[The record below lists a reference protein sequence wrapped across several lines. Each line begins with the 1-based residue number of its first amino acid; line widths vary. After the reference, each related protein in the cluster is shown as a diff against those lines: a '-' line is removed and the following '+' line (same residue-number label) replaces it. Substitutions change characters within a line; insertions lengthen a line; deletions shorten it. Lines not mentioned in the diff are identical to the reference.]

1 MKTKQTTKHALWAS
15 VTAIALCMAMLVGTT
30 FAWFTDTAST
40 AVNKIQSGTLKI
52 GLQMS
57 TDGKTWTDANGKT
70 LNFLRKDGETL
81 VEDANILWEPG
92 CTYQLPQL
100 RVINKGNLA
109 VKFTFKV
116 TGIEGS
122 SAKLMKALEWNIS
135 ELPEDG
141 YFHLGAAQSETEF
154 TASASISISAHMKE
168 DAGNEYQNETITGI
182 GITVLAVQDTV
193 EYDSNGKTYDQNA
206 DSTPDNPNWETNTS
220 ASGTVSD
227 DGATLKDNEAA
238 PTVTVKVPAGAVAE
252 NTALTLTK
260 KLTDNGSITVGSGEN
275 ATTYEVKLTDAS
287 GDVTAASGF
296 FTVDLMIGKNL
307 VVTKFLHA
315 GEEMTLAAS
324 KDAVADGKYYYDVTT
339 GYVTFGTTHFSPFTA
354 VYKFSGGL
362 GTEEAPYLIGTEKDW
377 NAIADNKGENVYF
390 KQIADLSVSSP
401 VVSFAGTYD
410 GGNHKLT
417 TTFHSVTANFGYLF
431 LRQAGHVAFRN
442 IHIVMD
448 TAAIALL
455 KEADWETAYGADFE
469 NLAFSTSNDILSVN
483 ANNFGFVVIEALYT
497 LGNGTPVYN
506 FRNNTNNV
514 SLQNEGTCTGVF
526 IGSGPC
532 FNVQTE
538 MNYVNC
544 VNNGSLVGSSSVGF
558 LYGNSAYIAS
568 VAETNSTITVTNC
581 KNNATMHAPQ
591 YAAFAPNYEDLNVS
605 YQATVGGT
613 YSTENVLKDAQVTLV
628 QSGANPQFALKNVSS
643 AYRYELKLNLGAIY
657 TTKDNHTWTAD
668 DAKVAGTTAW
678 DTVWNVS
685 NGTKFDCTVVVDA
698 NVADALNP
706 FWAYDQRSATESGT
720 FTSEELS
727 ALAFNDQGYTILAKA
742 GKNYVIFITDSASY
756 INGSISPMIYAYD
769 SNGLI
774 AGVKTV
780 K

>member
-15 VTAIALCMAMLVGTT
+15 VTAIALCMVMLVGTT

-52 GLQMS
+52 GLEMS
-57 TDGKTWTDANGKT
+57 TDGQTWEDANGKT
-70 LNFLRKDGETL
+70 LNFLRKDANGNLASDE
-81 VEDANILWEPG
+81 NILWEPG

-100 RVINKGNLA
+100 RVVNKGNLA

-116 TGIEGS
+116 SGIDG
-122 SAKLMKALEWNIS
+122 SAKLLKALEWNIS

-154 TASASISISAHMKE
+154 TASTSISISAHMKE

-220 ASGTVSD
+220 ASGTVSN

-307 VVTKFLHA
+307 SVTKFLHDGDA
-315 GEEMTLAAS
+315 MTLATS
-324 KDAVADGKYYYDVTT
+324 KDEVGDGTYSYDATT

-390 KQIADLSVSSP
+390 KQIADLSVSKP
-401 VVSFAGTYD
+401 VSSFVGTYD

-417 TTFHSVTANFGYLF
+417 TTAVDAVSNTSYLF
-431 LRQAGHVAFRN
+431 YEISGHATFQN
-442 IHIVMD
+442 IHVTMTNTGIS
-448 TAAIALL
+448 LL
-455 KEADWETAYGADFE
+455 DFADWATNYGADFKSITFTGPSE
-469 NLAFSTSNDILSVN
+469 FIQVNTND
-483 ANNFGFVVIEALYT
+483 FGFVVSNALYT
-497 LGNGTPVYN
+497 SETGGKVAYN
-506 FRNNTNNV
+506 FENITVNV
-514 SLQNEGTCTGVF
+514 NLQNLGTCTGV
-526 IGSGPC
+526 ILGYSPY
-532 FNVQTE
+532 FNAPGTV
-538 MNYVNC
+538 NYKNC
-544 VNNGSLVGSSSVGF
+544 VNNGSVIGAQYAGF
-558 LYGNSAYIAS
+558 LSGNPSWGGVSAL
-568 VAETNSTITVTNC
+568 VANTTITAVECVN
-581 KNNATMHAPQ
+581 
-591 YAAFAPNYEDLNVS
+591 
-605 YQATVGGT
+605 
-613 YSTENVLKDAQVTLV
+613 
-628 QSGANPQFALKNVSS
+628 
-643 AYRYELKLNLGAIY
+643 
-657 TTKDNHTWTAD
+657 
-668 DAKVAGTTAW
+668 
-678 DTVWNVS
+678 
-685 NGTKFDCTVVVDA
+685 
-698 NVADALNP
+698 
-706 FWAYDQRSATESGT
+706 
-720 FTSEELS
+720 
-727 ALAFNDQGYTILAKA
+727 
-742 GKNYVIFITDSASY
+742 
-756 INGSISPMIYAYD
+756 NGSITGMTMASVLPINSSDKYSNLVVSGTGSIQVNNGLHGATLMVSQTEGRAPVFSVSGNSLSNDKSYKMVLSVGAKYWTKDGQDWDNNDIQLITNKQWEQAWD
-769 SNGLI
+769 ISNGLKYTMDI
-774 AGVKTV
+774 QVASEGTASAKTFTAQDTRTAGDKATGLDFNADGYALVIDGDKNYMVFDTTGDVYINSSVTV
-780 K
+780 YIYEFTEGQLTGAQKISN

>member
-1 MKTKQTTKHALWAS
+1 MKTKQSTKHALWAS

-57 TDGKTWTDANGKT
+57 TDGENWTDANGKT
-70 LNFLRKDGETL
+70 LNFLRKDRETL
-81 VEDANILWEPG
+81 VEDADILWEPG

-100 RVINKGNLA
+100 RVVNKGNLA

-116 TGIEGS
+116 SGIDG
-122 SAKLMKALEWNIS
+122 SAKLLKALEWNIS

-141 YFHLGAAQSETEF
+141 YFHLGAAN
-154 TASASISISAHMKE
+154 SATSTSDPIAISAHMKE
-168 DAGNEYQNETITGI
+168 GAGNEYQNETITGI

-220 ASGTVSD
+220 ASGTVSAE
-227 DGATLKDNEAA
+227 GATLKDNEAA

-307 VVTKFLHA
+307 SVTKFLHDGDA
-315 GEEMTLAAS
+315 MTLATS
-324 KDAVADGKYYYDVTT
+324 KDEVGDGMYYYDVTT

-354 VYKFSGGL
+354 VYKFSGGR
-362 GTEEAPYLIGTEKDW
+362 GTETAPYLVGTETDW
-377 NAIADNKGENVYF
+377 NAITDNKGENVYF

-410 GGNHKLT
+410 GGNHELT

-455 KEADWETAYGADFE
+455 KEADWGTAYGADFE
-469 NLAFSTSNDILSVN
+469 NLTFSSSNDILSVN

-497 LGNGTPVYN
+497 RGNGTPVYN
-506 FRNNTNNV
+506 FRNITNNV

-544 VNNGSLVGSSSVGF
+544 VNKGSLVGSSSVGF

-568 VAETNSTITVTNC
+568 VAETDSTITVTNC

-591 YAAFAPNYEDLNVS
+591 YAAFAPNYEDLNAR

-685 NGTKFDCTVVVDA
+685 NGTKFDCTVVVNA